1 MAITLTRNG
10 ITTAVNLSPENTR
23 RKAVTI
29 YTRDLNAVTALVS
42 SLGVELTIPQI
53 TAQFQAHW
61 TLLRKQAGGN
71 PEGVWANEYS
81 RKIVKE
87 TRAILKAHGV
97 NMTSPAS
104 VAKAK

>member
-10 ITTAVNLSPENTR
+10 VTTAVSLHPENTR
-23 RKAVTI
+23 RKAVSVH
-29 YTRDLNAVTALVS
+29 TRDLSQVRVNVHA
-42 SLGVELTIPQI
+42 LGVELTIPQI
-53 TAQFQAHW
+53 VAQFQAHW

-71 PEGVWANEYS
+71 AEGVWANDYS

-87 TRAILKAHGV
+87 TREILRAHGV
-97 NMTSPAS
+97 SMTSPAT